1 MMNGETAFRT
11 FIIGQWKRDTILML
25 HEENVLLTESIITA
39 IIPLQIVVGSIA
51 LFKQVIAGYQN
62 RRKQVHFDV

>member
-1 MMNGETAFRT
+1 MNGETAFKA

-51 LFKQVIAGYQN
+51 LFKQVIAGYQYG
-62 RRKQVHFDV
+62 RKQVHFDV